1 MAVAENFDEYVGKV
15 FSDLPPWIKEV
26 ARPIYPNSL
35 TTADLRPN
43 RLNVRLD
50 HHDRVV
56 RIYWG

>member
-1 MAVAENFDEYVGKV
+1 MVVAERFDEYTGKV
-15 FSDLPPWIKEV
+15 FTDLPPWIQES
-26 ARPIYPNSL
+26 ARIIRPN
-35 TTADLRPN
+35 TIIAADLRPS